1 MAKRQIKVTIDP
13 QTGAIKVDNTGNP
26 NEQQILRELSDL
38 AKILNG
44 DKAGFKVEEHKHTH
58 GGHTHTHIHSNGGTS

>member
-1 MAKRQIKVTIDP
+1 MAKRQIKVTIDYKNGVI
-13 QTGAIKVDNTGNP
+13 TVDNSVNP

-44 DKAGFKVEEHKHTH
+44 DKAGFKVEEHKRTH
-58 GGHTHTHIHSNGGTS
+58 GGHTHTHIHSNGGKS

>member
-1 MAKRQIKVTIDP
+1 MAKRQIKVTFDPKTGEIKIDNS
-13 QTGAIKVDNTGNP
+13 ANP

-44 DKAGFKVEEHKHTH
+44 DQAGFKVEEHKHTH
-58 GGHTHTHIHSNGGTS
+58 GGHSHTHIHSNGGKS

>member
-1 MAKRQIKVTIDP
+1 MAKRQIKVTIDYKN
-13 QTGAIKVDNTGNP
+13 GAITVDNSVNT
-26 NEQQILRELSDL
+26 NEQQILRELSEL

-58 GGHTHTHIHSNGGTS
+58 GGHTHTHIHSNGGKS

>member
-13 QTGAIKVDNTGNP
+13 KTGVITVDNSVNT

-58 GGHTHTHIHSNGGTS
+58 GGHNHTHIHSNGGTS

>member
-13 QTGAIKVDNTGNP
+13 NTGAITVDNSANP
-26 NEQQILRELSDL
+26 NEQQIIRELGDL

-58 GGHTHTHIHSNGGTS
+58 GGHTHTHIHSNGGKS